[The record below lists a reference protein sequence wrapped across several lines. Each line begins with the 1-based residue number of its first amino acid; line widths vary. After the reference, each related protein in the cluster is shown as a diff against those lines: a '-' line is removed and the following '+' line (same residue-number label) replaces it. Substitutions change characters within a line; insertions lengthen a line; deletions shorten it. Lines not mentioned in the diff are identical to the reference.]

1 MITSDLV
8 VGHPLVLAGILIFEK
23 ALTNLVLQRSEIFVR
38 EFLVLLLVFH
48 LMVMLSLLL
57 SWP

>member
-8 VGHPLVLAGILIFEK
+8 IGHPLILAGVLIFEK
-23 ALTNLVLQRSEIFVR
+23 ALTNLVLERSEIFIR
-38 EFLVLLLVFH
+38 EFLVFLLFD

-57 SWP
+57 SRP

>member
-8 VGHPLVLAGILIFEK
+8 IGHPLILAGVLIFEK
-23 ALTNLVLQRSEIFVR
+23 ALTNLVLERSEIFVR
-38 EFLVLLLVFH
+38 EFLVFLLFD

-57 SWP
+57 SRP

>member
-8 VGHPLVLAGILIFEK
+8 VRHPLILAGVLIFEK
-23 ALTNLVLQRSEIFVR
+23 ALTNLVLERSEIFVR
-38 EFLVLLLVFH
+38 EFLVFLLFD

-57 SWP
+57 SRP

>member
-8 VGHPLVLAGILIFEK
+8 VGHPLILAGVLIFEK
-23 ALTNLVLQRSEIFVR
+23 ALTNLVLERSEIFVR
-38 EFLVLLLVFH
+38 EFLVLLLFH

-57 SWP
+57 SWS

>member
-8 VGHPLVLAGILIFEK
+8 VGHPLIFAGILIFEK
-23 ALTNLVLQRSEIFVR
+23 ALTNLVLERSEIFVR
-38 EFLVLLLVFH
+38 EFLVLLLFH

-57 SWP
+57 SWS

>member
-8 VGHPLVLAGILIFEK
+8 VGHPLILAGVLIFEK
-23 ALTNLVLQRSEIFVR
+23 ALTNLVLERSEIFVR
-38 EFLVLLLVFH
+38 EFLILLLFN

-57 SWP
+57 SRP